1 MMKLFIQKFAANFK
15 PTFWS
20 KYCQTELAKDLI
32 IANWC
37 DYKFEG
43 EIQHGK
49 RLEIVGALRPTVKK
63 YTEGQDIEIET
74 LGDAIQHLDIEFAD
88 YFAFYVDDVEKAQS
102 TPGYLDTQFNEAK
115 KTLAEAEDATVGKVA
130 ATNADE
136 NMIITGGAITADN
149 CLTVIDE
156 ALVKLYKNNVST
168 KEELAADLTPE
179 HIVACRNK
187 LASLFSEN
195 VEYIKRG
202 AVGKYNQTYLRLTN
216 NLYNDGSNI
225 NELVRTKKAVA
236 VANQIDKLETCRKEK
251 GFGSIVKG
259 LNVYGVKVVR
269 PKELAVIKVSA

>member
-49 RLEIVGALRPTVKK
+49 RLEIVGAVRPTVKT
-63 YTEGQDIEIET
+63 YTEGVDIEIET
-74 LGDAIQHLDIEFAD
+74 LGDTIQHLDIEYAD

-102 TPGYLDTQFNEAK
+102 TPGYLDTQFNESK
-115 KTLAEAEDATVGKVA
+115 KALAEKEDATVGKVA
-130 ATNADE
+130 ATGASSD
-136 NMIITGGAITADN
+136 MIIEGGAITSDN

-216 NLYNDGSNI
+216 NLYNDETNI
-225 NELVRTKKAVA
+225 HELVRTKKAVA